1 VEELLSLK
9 EAAQLIS
16 RLFNRNISEANIS
29 YLINYGRVNGYRK
42 NGKLLVSVRELKEYY
57 EKKQEE
63 EKRKYESYLGK
74 EINWNLSFEWIKE
87 SERTKHVHRLHP
99 YKGKFI
105 PQLVEYFLD
114 GHTDEFKREVFFKP
128 GEVVLDPFCGSGT
141 TLIQAN
147 ELGIHS
153 IGIDISEF
161 NAIITEVK
169 FANVNIIELELVIRE
184 ILKDLQTYEYQERL
198 PEFEE
203 ELKEKLQNFN
213 QRYFPSPEFKKLFRE
228 GKVEKSYLEEKE
240 KEFLEI
246 YISLLRKYNISLK
259 SSFQEGFLDRW
270 CLPSVR
276 RGAEIVLSRIE
287 TVEDETLRKTL
298 MVILSRSVRSA
309 RATTHMDLDRLKK
322 PQYTPYYCY
331 KHFKICKPVFRL
343 FPIFQK
349 YAKDTLRRLAEYK
362 NLKTDAFQVVL
373 TGDSR
378 EIDIFEEVRKKNR
391 EFYELL
397 RKQKIK
403 GIFTSPPYVGQI
415 DYHEQHA
422 YAYELFGIKRKDEL
436 EIGPL
441 FRGEGLEARKSYVEG
456 ISQVLK
462 NCLKYLVDNPYIF
475 IVANDKYN
483 LYPEI
488 ARRAGLKIVKEYIR
502 PVLNRTARDKNP
514 YGEKIFLL
522 RKNEKGR

>member
-1 VEELLSLK
+1 MEELLSLK

-57 EKKQEE
+57 QKKQEE

-74 EINWNLSFEWIKE
+74 EINWNLSFEWVKE

-153 IGIDISEF
+153 IGIDVSEF
-161 NAIITEVK
+161 NTIITEVK

-184 ILKDLQTYEYQERL
+184 ILKDLQTYEYQERF
-198 PEFEE
+198 PKFEE

-228 GKVEKSYLEEKE
+228 SKVEKSYLEEKE
-240 KEFLEI
+240 EEFLEI

-287 TVEDETLRKTL
+287 TVKDETLRKTL

-343 FPIFQK
+343 LPIFQK
-349 YAKDTLRRLAEYK
+349 YAKDTLRRLLEYK

-397 RKQKIK
+397 RRQKIK
-403 GIFTSPPYVGQI
+403 GIF
-415 DYHEQHA
+415 
-422 YAYELFGIKRKDEL
+422 
-436 EIGPL
+436 
-441 FRGEGLEARKSYVEG
+441 
-456 ISQVLK
+456 
-462 NCLKYLVDNPYIF
+462 
-475 IVANDKYN
+475 
-483 LYPEI
+483 
-488 ARRAGLKIVKEYIR
+488 
-502 PVLNRTARDKNP
+502 
-514 YGEKIFLL
+514 
-522 RKNEKGR
+522 